1 MIIRKNDVKKVNIS
15 VRQTV
20 TTVFLIGGI
29 SDLTTKLQ
37 IYDTATDV
45 KLTPVLK
52 K

>member
-15 VRQTV
+15 VRQIG
-20 TTVFLIGGI
+20 TTVFFIGDI
-29 SDLTTKLQ
+29 SDPTTESQ